1 MAEQSSSLNGKKI
14 FIVWLPLAAMW
25 LIMGIEQPL
34 IAAFIARMEDA
45 KINLAAFGV
54 TFSLA
59 LIIES
64 PIIQMLAASTALSGR
79 AANYRKLLSFM
90 HILALLLTAVH
101 LIVSIPSVYGFVIE
115 KIIGAPPELTEES
128 RKAFFWMFP
137 WTAAV
142 GYRRLWQGVL
152 IRYKHTKVIPITM
165 VLRICASFIVLVAGL
180 STGFAEGAV
189 CGALAL
195 TAGVC
200 VGALSAFLYARP
212 VIKHRIYGL
221 GKNNDGEDEEEI
233 SYHSLI
239 RFYLPLVATSAIM
252 LALRPIQTLGIAR
265 APEALD
271 SLAVWPVILGFLFI
285 FNSVA
290 LSLQEVIIALCKNDE
305 DARITKQF
313 VIRVA
318 GSMLLIYLAI
328 ALSPLRSVWFRT
340 VAGLSEDLM
349 PYVTAPVLIIALSPA
364 LVSILSYYR
373 GIRVW
378 KKQTIRITYGVI
390 INFFCLV
397 IILFAGAALFPVPGV
412 VTAAIS
418 VVAAFAAE
426 TWYQWR
432 TSLL

>member
-1 MAEQSSSLNGKKI
+1 MFEQHSSLNGKKI

-34 IAAFIARMEDA
+34 IAAFIARMEEA

-79 AANYRKLLSFM
+79 PANYRKLLSFM

-101 LIVSIPSVYGFVIE
+101 LLVSIPSVYGFVIE
-115 KIIGAPPELTEES
+115 KIIGAPPELTESS

-137 WTAAV
+137 WAAAV

-165 VLRICASFIVLVAGL
+165 VLRICASFIVLVIGL
-180 STGFAEGAV
+180 ITGFTEGAV

-200 VGALSAFLYARP
+200 VGAIFAYLYARP
-212 VIKHRIYGL
+212 VIKRRIYG
-221 GKNNDGEDEEEI
+221 KEQNNDSEEEEI
-233 SYHSLI
+233 SYHSLV

-265 APEALD
+265 APAALD

-290 LSLQEVIIALCKNDE
+290 LSLQEVIIALCKNE
-305 DARITKQF
+305 ADARITKKF
-313 VIRVA
+313 VIRIS
-318 GSMLLIYLAI
+318 GFMLLLYLAI
-328 ALSPLRSVWFRT
+328 AVSPLRTLWFRS
-340 VAGLSEDLM
+340 VAGLSPDLIS
-349 PYVTAPVLIIALSPA
+349 YVTAPVLIIALSPS

-390 INFFCLV
+390 INFLCLV
-397 IILFAGAALFPVPGV
+397 IILFAGAAFLPVPGV
-412 VTAAIS
+412 VTAAVS